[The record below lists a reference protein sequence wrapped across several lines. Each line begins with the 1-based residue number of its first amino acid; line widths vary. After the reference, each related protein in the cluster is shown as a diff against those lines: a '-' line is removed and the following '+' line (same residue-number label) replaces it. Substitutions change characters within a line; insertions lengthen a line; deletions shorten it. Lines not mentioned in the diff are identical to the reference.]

1 MIDLIANLWPTILIA
16 LAIGLATGW
25 WIWGGAKDEGLFEAE
40 NDEPVAFVPPP
51 LELEPETAVQ
61 PAPTPFPAPEPP
73 VEADPEPEPSIVANV
88 AEPEPEAELEAEPET
103 MPEPATPVEPEP
115 EAEPE
120 PEPELEPEPV
130 SEPAA
135 PSPFLSAPEGEPD
148 NLTRIKGVGPKLA
161 DLLNSLGVFHFRQIA
176 SWNDAQVTEVDSH
189 LDTFKGRIARD
200 RWVDQAKLLDARN
213 VAAFERE
220 FGKLN
225 GPI

>member
-1 MIDLIANLWPTILIA
+1 MIDLIADLWPTILLA
-16 LAIGLATGW
+16 LVIGLATGW
-25 WIWGGAKDEGLFEAE
+25 WIWGGADDERLFEAE
-40 NDEPVAFVPPP
+40 GKEPVAFVPPP
-51 LELEPETAVQ
+51 LELEPEAAVE
-61 PAPTPFPAPEPP
+61 PAPIPFPGPEPVAIEPAQEAEPLIAASLTDSEPEPAAGAEPAPEPQ
-73 VEADPEPEPSIVANV
+73 AD
-88 AEPEPEAELEAEPET
+88 
-103 MPEPATPVEPEP
+103 PEP

-120 PEPELEPEPV
+120 PTPP

-176 SWNDAQVTEVDSH
+176 GWSDAQVTEVDSH
-189 LDTFKGRIARD
+189 LDTFKGRITRD